1 MVTLFRWLLRL
12 TVGLIAGAVLLV
24 GVAAWFALRSLPDY
38 GATYS
43 VAGIAAP
50 VEIVRSS
57 DAVPHLF
64 ATSDADAF
72 FALGFVHAQDRLLQM
87 TLLRRAAQG
96 RLSEVLGGRAFAADD
111 LARRMGFARTAAA
124 SVAAQDAPTRAAL
137 DAYAAGVNQW
147 IETVNRDARG
157 RGAPEFFFIPDEIA
171 YWRAADS
178 LAVLKL
184 IAASST
190 TALADE
196 VLRARLSL
204 ALPSR
209 GTDIVA
215 APGDPAIPAYQQ
227 VFASGRFSAPV
238 EPDAT
243 APEGPG
249 LPGPGAG
256 ASASGFAVEA
266 ARTAAGQ
273 ALLAN
278 DPAGS
283 LSVPGLWYLAR
294 LQLSSGDV
302 IGATIP
308 GIPAVLSG
316 RSANLAWGVT
326 PAHVDDQDLAVEE
339 VEPGAADR
347 YRATTGWRDFVTTS
361 ELVRIRGAAPQT
373 ITLRSTVNGPVIPAG
388 HFGLRDILPAGHV
401 AALRWTGLSEADTS
415 LTALMGLMRATDRA
429 GAAAALTALV
439 VPALEVTLADKDGVS
454 LVSAGARPAR
464 DASHATAGLMPA
476 PGWVAGNGWPAM
488 LPTAGPRAADK
499 GIVATTGRAADPADA
514 TRMLR
519 LQRLLDSREVHTR
532 DSLIATQ
539 LDSVSPA
546 ARALL
551 PLVGAELWFTGEPAP
566 KGTPERQRQDA
577 LTLLAEWDGDMSEHL
592 PEPLVYAAWMASLQ
606 HRLIRDELGP
616 TAAAVTAL
624 RPAFIE
630 AVFRN
635 RGGAAIWC
643 DVIQSAPQEDCA
655 TIARQ
660 ALDAALLD
668 LTNRLG
674 ADVATWRWGNL
685 HEARQK
691 NPILGQAPG
700 LGFIVNLRH
709 SLSGG
714 DFTLALGG
722 LQATGPTP
730 FAVATA
736 AGYRGVYDL
745 ADPDSSVFV
754 TATGQSGHPLSRH
767 YDDLA
772 ERWRRGEYVAMSL
785 DPELARAGADGV
797 TRLLPR
803 E

>member
-12 TVGLIAGAVLLV
+12 TVGLIAGAVLL
-24 GVAAWFALRSLPDY
+24 GGLATWFALRSLPDY
-38 GATYS
+38 DATHS
-43 VAGIAAP
+43 VAGIESP

-57 DAVPHLF
+57 DAVPHIF
-64 ATSDADAF
+64 AASDADAF

-96 RLSEVLGGRAFAADD
+96 RLSEVLGARAFAADD
-111 LARRMGFARTAAA
+111 LARRMGFARNAAA

-147 IETVNRDARG
+147 IEAVNRDARG
-157 RGAPEFFFIPDEIA
+157 RGAPEFFFIPDDIA
-171 YWRAADS
+171 YWQPADS

-227 VFASGRFSAPV
+227 VFASGRFPAPA

-243 APEGPG
+243 PPQPLG
-249 LPGPGAG
+249 LPAPGEG
-256 ASASGFAVEA
+256 ASASGFAVAA
-266 ARTAAGQ
+266 ARTAAGR

-283 LSVPGLWYLAR
+283 LAVPGLWYLAR
-294 LQLSSGDV
+294 LQLASGDV

-316 RSANLAWGVT
+316 RSTRLAWGVT
-326 PAHVDDQDLAVEE
+326 PAHVDDQDLAIEE
-339 VEPGAADR
+339 VDPGATGR
-347 YRATTGWRDFVTTS
+347 YRAPSGWRDFVTTA
-361 ELVRIRGAAPQT
+361 EIIRIKGAAPQT
-373 ITLRSTVNGPVIPAG
+373 ITLRTTVNGPVIPAG
-388 HFGLRDILPAGHV
+388 HFGLRDILPAGHI
-401 AALRWTGLSEADTS
+401 AALRWTGLSTDDTS
-415 LTALMGLMRATDRA
+415 LTALIGLMRATDRA
-429 GAAAALTALV
+429 AAATALGALIA
-439 VPALEVTLADKDGVS
+439 PALEVTLADEGGVS
-454 LVSAGARPAR
+454 LLSAGSRPAR
-464 DASHATAGLMPA
+464 DARHATAGLMPA
-476 PGWVAGNGWPAM
+476 PGWMAAGGWPAM
-488 LPTAGPRAADK
+488 LPPEGPRDADN
-499 GIVATTGRAADPADA
+499 GIVVTTGRAADPADA

-577 LTLLAEWDGDMSEHL
+577 LTLLAEWDGDMNEHL
-592 PEPLVYAAWMASLQ
+592 PEPLIYAAWMAALQ
-606 HRLIRDELGP
+606 HRLIRDDFGP
-616 TAAAVTAL
+616 VAAAVTAL

-643 DVIQSAPQEDCA
+643 DVVQSAPQEDCP

-660 ALDAALLD
+660 ALDSALLD
-668 LTNRLG
+668 LSGRFG
-674 ADVATWRWGNL
+674 ADVASWRWGDM

-691 NPILGQAPG
+691 NPILGRAPG

>member
-12 TVGLIAGAVLLV
+12 TVGLIAGAVLL
-24 GVAAWFALRSLPDY
+24 GAVAAWFALRSLPDY

-57 DAVPHLF
+57 DAVPHVF
-64 ATSDADAF
+64 AASDADAF

-96 RLSEVLGGRAFAADD
+96 RLSEVLGARAFAADD

-124 SVAAQDAPTRAAL
+124 SVAVQDAPTRAAL

-209 GTDIVA
+209 GTDLVA

-243 APEGPG
+243 SPEGVG
-249 LPGPGAG
+249 LPAPGAG

-278 DPAGS
+278 DPASS

-308 GIPAVLSG
+308 GIPAILSG
-316 RSANLAWGVT
+316 RSAKLAWGVT

-361 ELVRIRGAAPQT
+361 ELVRVRGAAPQT
-373 ITLRSTVNGPVIPAG
+373 ITLRTTVNGPVIPAG

-415 LTALMGLMRATDRA
+415 LTALMGLMRSTDRA

-454 LVSAGARPAR
+454 MIPAGARPAR
-464 DASHATAGLMPA
+464 DASHATGGLMPA
-476 PGWVAGNGWPAM
+476 PGWVAANGWPAM
-488 LPTAGPRAADK
+488 LPAAGSRATDN

-592 PEPLVYAAWMASLQ
+592 PEPLIYTAWMAALQ

-616 TAAAVTAL
+616 TADAVTAL

-668 LTNRLG
+668 VTNRLG

-691 NPILGQAPG
+691 NPILGRAPG